1 MRNCTMRRYIIATA
15 LFIVTSLA
23 WSATWL
29 PLCLPNAEALQVAVR
44 TEDDDW
50 ILLGETPLSNY
61 YQNDDVITAKLYL
74 REIATKIIY
83 RVEYQARYYATRW
96 DKDSKSL
103 IVTINEKTYKCDVPT
118 QSEVDDDEKN
128 ESAKFVGKWG
138 FSGVEEWFVEIT
150 YKNGDYSFFLNP
162 YYPYLDGEVVEKHV
176 TATEF
181 IYTKKSETDYR
192 PKMRSKG
199 WNYMYDDCDKNADIG
214 YPKTGQYKYDKD
226 VMYSTISI
234 SLTGNVPTYGVKKFH
249 TYYYYQGTLTYAD
262 TDILHSVTQLIRK

>member
-15 LFIVTSLA
+15 LYIVTSLA
-23 WSATWL
+23 WSTTWL

-44 TEDDDW
+44 TE
-50 ILLGETPLSNY
+50 
-61 YQNDDVITAKLYL
+61 
-74 REIATKIIY
+74 
-83 RVEYQARYYATRW
+83 
-96 DKDSKSL
+96 
-103 IVTINEKTYKCDVPT
+103 
-118 QSEVDDDEKN
+118 DDDEKN

-192 PKMRSKG
+192 PQMRSKG
-199 WNYMYDDCDKNADIG
+199 WSYMYDDCDKNADIG
-214 YPKTGQYKYDKD
+214 YPKTGQYKYYKD

-234 SLTGNVPTYGVKKFH
+234 SLTGNVPTYGVKKFY

-262 TDILHSVTQLIRK
+262 TDILHSVTQLVRK